1 MSQKLQYKKHC
12 PEIHEGNLCFG
23 EITVFKKK
31 KIKLKKIPWKGCRE
45 MAKEKAGKREEGK
58 S

>member
-31 KIKLKKIPWKGCRE
+31 KKNYAKKNTL
-45 MAKEKAGKREEGK
+45 EGL
-58 S
+58 